1 LASRKAGL
9 EVPYF
14 HNSTVTLPSCFA
26 PDSFLPQRSDLE
38 QCYLVLPTKS
48 TLTASVLTH
57 SLFTSSYWQ
66 TPQSGTFRQSNPT
79 SHLCSLLCTVCTVSS
94 TAHVQNSVLNNECLD
109 KYAFHLCSS
118 PSALGLRAPR
128 DRPDARV
135 QNGVSKYSQ
144 RALQLLTGPNGFHS
158 PRFTRF
164 DSGGQ
169 HFNSRVASGSR

>member
-1 LASRKAGL
+1 M
-9 EVPYF
+9 
-14 HNSTVTLPSCFA
+14 
-26 PDSFLPQRSDLE
+26 
-38 QCYLVLPTKS
+38 LPTKS

-66 TPQSGTFRQSNPT
+66 TPQSGTLRQSNPT

-135 QNGVSKYSQ
+135 QKGVASTASALFSSSQ
-144 RALQLLTGPNGFHS
+144 VRTASTARDSVVSIVADSTSILASPLVVIDRAFLFNEAQPLLQLALTDNHDFH
-158 PRFTRF
+158 
-164 DSGGQ
+164 
-169 HFNSRVASGSR
+169 